1 MSKSTS
7 IINKNTIK
15 KDKEHKVSWIYLHA
29 NFKTQLIVGI

>member
-15 KDKEHKVSWIYLHA
+15 KDKEI
-29 NFKTQLIVGI
+29 NFHEFVYMQTLKLN